1 MKYNDRHTRNIVS
14 KYQDKDHSNDYHDRD
29 RNYKST
35 IKKNMRMFETLLKHK
50 YRYWFGGMAHIN
62 KKDIYAKY
70 ILLETHTIWANDLDN
85 LIFSYEVKSIDLEI
99 LEKVYQENNPNMD
112 SYRDSQI
119 DKIIGI
125 LE

>member
-14 KYQDKDHSNDYHDRD
+14 KYQDKDHSFYDHEREYRQDIK
-29 RNYKST
+29 RNLKLFQSLLKGKYLYWYKCMNH
-35 IKKNMRMFETLLKHK
+35 NMRKEV
-50 YRYWFGGMAHIN
+50 
-62 KKDIYAKY
+62 YAKY
-70 ILLETHTIWANDLDN
+70 VIELKTVWATNLDY
-85 LIFSYEVKSIDLEI
+85 LVFSECIKNIDIDI